1 MLRNCYRPLSE
12 QTSAA
17 LENIIRDKNK
27 GQVAQRP
34 EFQVKPPSA
43 FFESFVDVIIR
54 NQQNQ
59 NPYQDEQDEKNVFG
73 GTD

>member
-1 MLRNCYRPLSE
+1 MPRNYFRLLTG
-12 QTSAA
+12 QTSEA
-17 LENIIRDKNK
+17 LENIISDKNK
-27 GQVAQRP
+27 GQIAQCP

-43 FFESFVDVIIR
+43 FFQSFVDVIIG